1 MRFKKILFFLFLP
14 VFVISCSSDDDQAS
28 AEFNEAMDFF
38 RDNYFQVPEGDF
50 EDDSFP
56 IPNSTDLLITHI
68 HGNATILPGGSN
80 NISVTASGNPTKI
93 AVGIEG
99 MEGYFLL
106 PFTEVSERTTFS
118 TTSIS
123 LVQLLL
129 GQNLEDDF
137 TLIFAVMDDQA
148 NVSEYEYLQV
158 TTLAVGIGSLQV
170 NCSWNQEN
178 DVDIHLEE
186 PNGEVIFYAN
196 PLSENGGQLDVDSNA
211 GCNIDNINSENIFY
225 DEDSF
230 IELGQYKALVD
241 LWSNCNIQAITTYTV
256 TIYYEGELMS
266 VIEGENPYTGS
277 FTQENDNDDPL
288 VVATFEISE
297 TANRP
302 SSSSQ
307 QIQVNS
313 TKAARFHFESTAFEN
328 KVLNLEKN

>member
-1 MRFKKILFFLFLP
+1 MRFKKILFLLFLP

-28 AEFNEAMDFF
+28 VEFNEAMDFF

-50 EDDSFP
+50 EEDSFP

-106 PFTEVSERTTFS
+106 PFTETSERTTLS

-123 LVQLLL
+123 LIQLLL
-129 GQNLEDDF
+129 GQNLDDDF
-137 TLIFAVMDDQA
+137 MLVFAVMDDQE

-158 TTLAVGIGSLQV
+158 TTMEAGTGLLQV

-178 DVDIHLEE
+178 DVDIHLKE
-186 PNGEVIFYAN
+186 PNGEVVFYAN
-196 PLSENGGQLDVDSNA
+196 TLSENGGQLDVDSNPA
-211 GCNIDNINSENIFY
+211 CDIDNINSENIFY
-225 DEDSF
+225 DEDSI
-230 IELGQYKALVD
+230 IEFGEYEVLVD
-241 LWSNCNIQAITTYTV
+241 LWSNCDIEGMTTYTV
-256 TIYYEGELMS
+256 TIYYEGQLMS

-277 FTQENDNDDPL
+277 FTQENEVDDPL

-302 SSSSQ
+302 SHSGQ
-307 QIQVNS
+307 QINVNS
-313 TKAARFHFESTAFEN
+313 TKAARFHFESTRFEN